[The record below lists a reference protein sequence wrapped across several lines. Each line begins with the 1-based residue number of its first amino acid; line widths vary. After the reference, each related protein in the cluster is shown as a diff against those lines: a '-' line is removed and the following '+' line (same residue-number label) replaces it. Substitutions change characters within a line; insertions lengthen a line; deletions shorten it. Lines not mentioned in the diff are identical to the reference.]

1 MGKLKAGLWPGFFI
15 CCTNRLTDAKQMWHI
30 FRMRYTQLLIAA
42 LSIGVI
48 SQALAVD
55 PPSPTSAPTAPV
67 SLTATAST
75 EDPAAAAEQAKAE
88 AKAKAEAQAKADADA
103 KAKATDKRLRA
114 MGYKPMNTNGT
125 MRYCRSEQQLGSRFE
140 RQVCGTPEELD
151 FAEQQGKETVRQIQQ
166 NNASLPGG
174 K

>member
-1 MGKLKAGLWPGFFI
+1 
-15 CCTNRLTDAKQMWHI
+15 
-30 FRMRYTQLLIAA
+30 MRYTQLLIAV
-42 LSIGVI
+42 LGIGVF
-48 SQALAVD
+48 SHALAID
-55 PPSPTSAPTAPV
+55 PPSPTSTAE
-67 SLTATAST
+67 ASPQ
-75 EDPAAAAEQAKAE
+75 DPASAAEQAKAE

-103 KAKATDKRLRA
+103 KAKAIDKRLRA
-114 MGYKPMNTNGT
+114 MGYKPTNTNGT
-125 MRYCRSEQQLGSRFE
+125 MRYCKSEQQLGSRFE

>member
-1 MGKLKAGLWPGFFI
+1 
-15 CCTNRLTDAKQMWHI
+15 
-30 FRMRYTQLLIAA
+30 MRYTQLLIAV
-42 LSIGVI
+42 LGIGVF
-48 SQALAVD
+48 SHALAID
-55 PPSPTSAPTAPV
+55 PPSPTSTAE
-67 SLTATAST
+67 ASPQ
-75 EDPAAAAEQAKAE
+75 DPAAAAEQAKAE

-103 KAKATDKRLRA
+103 KAKAIDKRLRA
-114 MGYKPMNTNGT
+114 MGYKPTNTNGT
-125 MRYCRSEQQLGSRFE
+125 MRYCKSEQQLGSRFE